1 MLKYSALIYPE
12 KPDSNTGYARKR
24 IYFPELGCSQIALV
38 VNHDSKEKMVMWA
51 LVRAIDSL
59 IVDRR
64 IVSLGRHE
72 QDTTEADV
80 ITELDWTCKLKI
92 LVSNWLIKNYPA
104 YSFNQISE
112 DLQIQ
117 LGDVYNVDVLVSVLS
132 VRKKSSV
139 YDIGQLLVIAGH
151 FQIPI
156 SLEVAKLDIE

>member
-12 KPDSNTGYARKR
+12 KPDSGTGQARKR
-24 IYFPELGCSQIALV
+24 IYFPELDCSHIAFV
-38 VNHDSKEKMVMWA
+38 ANHDSKEKMAMWA

-59 IVDRR
+59 ILDRR
-64 IVSLGRHE
+64 IVSLGRHD
-72 QDTTEADV
+72 QHTTEADV

-117 LGDVYNVDVLVSVLS
+117 LGRVYNVDVVVSVLS

-139 YDIGQLLVIAGH
+139 YDVGQLLVMVGQL
-151 FQIPI
+151 QIPI
-156 SLEVAKLDIE
+156 KFEAVKLTIE

>member
-1 MLKYSALIYPE
+1 MLKYSAHIHPE
-12 KPDSNTGYARKR
+12 KPDFGTGYARKR
-24 IYFPELGCSQIALV
+24 IYFPELDCWQIATV

-59 IVDRR
+59 ILDRR

-72 QDTTEADV
+72 QDTTESDV

-117 LGDVYNVDVLVSVLS
+117 LGEVYNLDVLVSVMS

-139 YDIGQLLVIAGH
+139 YDVGQLLVMAGH

-156 SLEVAKLDIE
+156 KFEAVKITTE

>member
-24 IYFPELGCSQIALV
+24 IYFPELDCSQIAFV

-59 IVDRR
+59 ILDRR
-64 IVSLGRHE
+64 VASLGRHE

-80 ITELDWTCKLKI
+80 ITGLDWTCKLKI
-92 LVSNWLIKNYPA
+92 LISNWLIKNYPA

-112 DLQIQ
+112 DLEVQ
-117 LGDVYNVDVLVSVLS
+117 LGSVYNVDVLVSVLS
-132 VRKKSSV
+132 VRKKSCI
-139 YDIGQLLVIAGH
+139 YDVGQLLVIAGH

-156 SLEVAKLDIE
+156 KFEAAKLTIE